1 MKKSKKLAA
10 MLLVLAILVVL
21 IAVVRSGETDEDTV
35 SEAVQIL
42 SVEEADV
49 TAFGWQFGDT
59 EYRFLQSDSGWSYP
73 ADESFPVSP
82 TTMSALLE
90 ALNGMTA
97 DRVLTDVEDL
107 GEYGLDAPQC
117 VITLEGDAAYTISIG
132 GESAMGGSRYVTLD
146 GQTVYMTDES
156 ILSEFTVEL
165 YSMLRQ
171 ESIPNMDD
179 INAVKIQRK
188 DGTLELRRETDG
200 DGKTVWHGL
209 DGKEEITLDGDL
221 TEDFTDDIGYL
232 YWSTTVEHNADAKA
246 LKGYG
251 LQKPAATLTI
261 TYAVNEQV
269 ATDLTDSDGN
279 AITGNVTKEYDFVL
293 ELGDTSP
300 NGVYARLQDS
310 SMVYEVNEAY
320 AYEIMEI
327 EYEHLM
333 ASEE

>member
-1 MKKSKKLAA
+1 MTKGKKLGA
-10 MLLVLAILVVL
+10 MLSVLAVLMVL
-21 IAVVRSGETDEDTV
+21 IAVVRSGDTEEETL
-35 SEAVQIL
+35 SETVQIL
-42 SVEEADV
+42 SIEETDV

-59 EYRFLQSDSGWSYP
+59 EYRFLRTDSGWTYP

-90 ALNGMTA
+90 VLHGMTA
-97 DRVLTDVEDL
+97 DRVLTDVTDL
-107 GEYGLDAPQC
+107 AEYGLDVPAC
-117 VITLEGDAAYTISIG
+117 VITFEGDAAYTVSIG

-146 GQTVYMTDES
+146 GQTVYMTDDG
-156 ILSEFTVEL
+156 ILSNFTVEL

-179 INAVKIQRK
+179 ITAVTIVRNREE
-188 DGTLELRRETDG
+188 LVLRRETDE
-200 DGKTVWHGL
+200 DGNTVWHGL
-209 DGKEEITLDGDL
+209 DGREEITLDTDL

-232 YWSTTVEHNADAKA
+232 YWSTTVAHNADAKV

-251 LQKPAATLTI
+251 LHKPAATLTI
-261 TYAVNEQV
+261 TYAVTEQV
-269 ATDLTDSDGN
+269 ATELTDSDGN

-293 ELGDTSP
+293 ELGDASP

-310 SMVYEVNEAY
+310 AMVYEVNEAY
-320 AYEIMEI
+320 AYEVMEI

-333 ASEE
+333 AAEE